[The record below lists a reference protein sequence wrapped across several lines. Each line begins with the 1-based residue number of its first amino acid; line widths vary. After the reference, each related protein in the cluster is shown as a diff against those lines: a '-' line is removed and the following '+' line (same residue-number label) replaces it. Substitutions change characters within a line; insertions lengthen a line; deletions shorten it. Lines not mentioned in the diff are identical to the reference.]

1 MLKGRKSIQQSVK
14 TVIIFSF
21 CDYFGFFCFS
31 GLSVE
36 KKGG

>member
-14 TVIIFSF
+14 TVIIFF